1 MGRTAEELRMHP
13 LLFLL
18 LSLFS
23 VASGS
28 LLPSFSSLP
37 AARLTPC
44 RDQSALSCSRVE
56 VDQKALGQHQL
67 TLPGG
72 HLLRLDK
79 EWEENKLQLFL
90 YSDGAGSQGFFSRRS
105 ERVLGSVTLQDKSK
119 VRVFQ
124 LEPCKESNHCHVWK
138 QVEPFGDE
146 EEVEV
151 EDTGLKL
158 SQEKL
163 DQLQQKGKEDR
174 DEVTE
179 FSLTF
184 YTTVE
189 FEEQTD
195 DIPLF
200 VDTAIADMN
209 RGYEDSEIGVRVKL
223 PCLRKSPISEHPAMR
238 SRDMLHLFRDN
249 MDSYDQ
255 LRVSA
260 DAAQLLATKF
270 SSSTCGRGFTYTA
283 ANGHTLTVVK
293 KSCSFGY
300 HSSGHELGHNFGC
313 QHDRDHGDNSHYDY
327 GYGWFI
333 GPAGFGY
340 RTCMAYSASGYKT
353 RLNRFSNPTLFFQDE
368 LTGDFDE
375 ADNAR
380 VIRENRFIMAAIGD
394 ETEEC

>member
-1 MGRTAEELRMHP
+1 MKMHHF
-13 LLFLL
+13 LSHLFSS
-18 LSLFS
+18 LSL
-23 VASGS
+23 ASGTS
-28 LLPSFSSLP
+28 LLSFSSLP
-37 AARLTPC
+37 AIQLATC
-44 RDQSALSCSRVE
+44 RDQSAFSCLL
-56 VDQKALGQHQL
+56 VDLHQSALGQHQL
-67 TLPGG
+67 MLPGG
-72 HLLRLDK
+72 RLLKLDK

-90 YSDGAGSQGFFSRRS
+90 YSDGVGSQGFFSMRS
-105 ERVLGSVTLQDKSK
+105 GRVLGSVTLQDESD

-124 LEPCKESNHCHVWK
+124 LEPCKESTHCHVWK
-138 QVEPFGDE
+138 ETEPFGDE

-151 EDTGLKL
+151 EDAGFKL
-158 SQEKL
+158 SQETFDRL
-163 DQLQQKGKEDR
+163 HQKGREDQ

-179 FSLTF
+179 FSITF

-209 RGYEDSEIGVRVKL
+209 RGYEDSEIPVRVKL
-223 PCLRKSPISEHPAMR
+223 HCIRNSTISEHPEM
-238 SRDMLHLFRDN
+238 SSSDMLHMFRDY

-255 LRVSA
+255 IRVSA

-270 SSSTCGRGFTYTA
+270 SSSTCGSGFTYTA

-300 HSSGHELGHNFGC
+300 HSSGHEVGHNYGC
-313 QHDRDHGDNSHYDY
+313 QHDRDHGDNSHYEY
-327 GYGWFI
+327 GYGWYI
-333 GPAGFGY
+333 GPPGFGY

-353 RLNRFSNPTLFFQDE
+353 RLNRFSNPTLFYQDE
-368 LTGDFDE
+368 LTGDFEE

-380 VIRENRFIMAAIGD
+380 VIRENRFVMAAIGD
-394 ETEEC
+394 EAEEC